1 MEERR
6 KPYGQYG
13 PYPPYE
19 AYEEEDDIDIME
31 YVRKLLKNWKFIAKW
46 AGIAAIAGVVM
57 ALSAVSTY
65 TVTSKMAPETSSKP
79 STGGSL
85 SSLASLAGIN
95 LGSMTS
101 SDAISPELYPD
112 IVSSTPFM
120 TDLFYMPVKAKYKKE
135 DIECNYYEY
144 FLNCRKKTWYG
155 VVMSIPGRII
165 GWCFSFL
172 GPKEEKLPKGF
183 KHIGMLDNSHLTR
196 VQDKV
201 LEKMRKSISVS
212 VDKKTS
218 VITVSVIDQDPLI
231 AKQLTETVIS
241 KLKDYI
247 TKYRTEKSRQDLEYY
262 EILYLKAQDEYFT
275 AQKRYAAYS
284 DANQGLIRQSV
295 MIEQERLQNEM
306 ELKYQLY
313 NSCAQQVQM
322 AKAQVQRETPVVT
335 TITPPAVPLEDNES
349 GAKTLAIFVFLGV
362 LFASIWVLFGEDFVG
377 KIKNPEKEAE

>member
-1 MEERR
+1 MEER
-6 KPYGQYG
+6 KQYGQYG
-13 PYPPYE
+13 PYPPYD

-31 YVRKLLKNWKFIAKW
+31 YVRKLIKNWKFVAKW
-46 AGIAAIAGVVM
+46 AGIAAIAGVVI

-65 TVTSKMAPETSSKP
+65 TVSSKMAPETTGKSGS
-79 STGGSL
+79 GGSL

-120 TDLFYMPVKAKYKKE
+120 TDLFYMPVRAEYKKE
-135 DIECNYYEY
+135 EIDCNYYEY
-144 FLNCRKKTWYG
+144 FLNCRKSTWYG
-155 VVMSIPGRII
+155 VVLSVPGRIL

-172 GPKEEKLPKGF
+172 GPREEKLPKGF
-183 KHIGMLDNSHLTR
+183 KHIGVLDNSRLTKI
-196 VQDKV
+196 QEKV
-201 LEKMRKSISVS
+201 LEKMRKNISVS

-218 VITVSVIDQDPLI
+218 VITISVTDQNPVI
-231 AKQLTETVIS
+231 AKQLTDTIIA

-247 TKYRTEKSRQDLEYY
+247 TRYRTEKSRQDLEYY
-262 EILYLKAQDEYFT
+262 ETLYLKAQDEYFT

-284 DANQGLIRQSV
+284 DANQGLTRQSV

-313 NSCAQQVQM
+313 NSCAQQVQV

-335 TITPPAVPLEDNES
+335 TITPPAVPLKDNES
-349 GAKTLAIFVFLGV
+349 GAKTLAIFVILGA
-362 LFASIWVLFGEDFVG
+362 LLASVWVLFGEDFVE
-377 KIKNPEKEAE
+377 KIKNSDKEAE